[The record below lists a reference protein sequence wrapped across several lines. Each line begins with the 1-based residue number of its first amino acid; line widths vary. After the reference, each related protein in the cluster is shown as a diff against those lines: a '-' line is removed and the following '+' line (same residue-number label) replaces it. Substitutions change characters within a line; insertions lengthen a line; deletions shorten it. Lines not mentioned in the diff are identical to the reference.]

1 MSPKRLLFLHTGGTL
16 GMIRG
21 SSPGVL
27 SPAHYARDVLPYV
40 RGLEELAD
48 IEGRIVCN
56 LDSSDMVPALWEE
69 LAQRIEEGHGA
80 YDGFVVL
87 HGTDT
92 MAFTACA
99 LSLLLAGLQKPVVV
113 TGSQR
118 PIAEVRSD
126 ARQNLVHATI
136 CATLDLPEVGVC
148 FGSRLFRGNRSTKV
162 SIQSFDAFE
171 SPGLPPLVE
180 LGVDVRH
187 VHPPLPRGRGLS
199 LRPGFSRDVAVLSL
213 FPGVAAAQLDQLRDN
228 GVRAVVLRGFGEG
241 NLPQAGWPQAIERA
255 AAAGVAVVV
264 VSQCRAGEVR
274 PGRYEGSSRARDAG
288 AVFGGELTEEMAIV
302 KAMWVLHQT
311 SDLPG
316 FRGLFA
322 TEAAG
327 EGRAWV

>member
-1 MSPKRLLFLHTGGTL
+1 VSPKRLLFLHTGGTL

-21 SSPGVL
+21 STPGLL
-27 SPAHYARDVLPYV
+27 SPAHYAKDVLPYV

-56 LDSSDMVPALWEE
+56 LDSSDMVPRLWEE
-69 LAQRIEEGHGA
+69 LAERIEEGHDD
-80 YDGFVVL
+80 YDGFVIL

-99 LSLLLAGLQKPVVV
+99 LSLVLTGLQKPVVV

-118 PIAEVRSD
+118 PIADVRSD

-136 CATLDLPEVGVC
+136 CAMLDLPEVGLC
-148 FGSRLFRGNRSTKV
+148 FGRQLFRGNRSTKV

-171 SPGLPPLVE
+171 SPGLAPLVE

-187 VHPPLPRGRGLS
+187 LHPPLPRGQGLT
-199 LRPGFSRDVAVLSL
+199 LKRGFSADVAVLSL
-213 FPGVAAAQLDQLRDN
+213 FPGVSATLLDHLRGN
-228 GVRAVVLRGFGEG
+228 GARAVVLRGFGEG

-274 PGRYEGSSRARDAG
+274 PGRYEGSARARDAG
-288 AVFGGELTEEMAIV
+288 AVFGGELTEEMAVV

-311 SDLPG
+311 NDLTA
-316 FRGLFA
+316 FRSLFA
-322 TEAAG
+322 VEAAG